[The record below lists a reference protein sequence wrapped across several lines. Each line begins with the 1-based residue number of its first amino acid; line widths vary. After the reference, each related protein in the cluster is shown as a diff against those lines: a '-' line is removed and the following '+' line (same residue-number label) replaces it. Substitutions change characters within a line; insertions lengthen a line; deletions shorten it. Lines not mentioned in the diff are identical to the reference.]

1 MKLLHRFPLLA
12 AAIALVALGGCR
24 APLAVN
30 RSLVPKRSA
39 LQNKSLLGVWRLQHH
54 AGKPVQPI
62 VFVYPLGQTRYLFTC
77 CNFRPAATPG
87 GKPKLQAE
95 LTGTFIGSLTRIHG
109 RLWMSCRSMD
119 PRLIHSPAMEAW
131 WKKHAPA
138 GQPAKYAAALKKAG
152 LASARGTGMAR
163 IFYLVEL
170 RKVSPNRLEV
180 YPLLVPQNGQHA
192 PFDVPAGILQSR
204 KQLRAFLNSHTLAHL
219 LPKQPLVLDRLSW
232 AQAGPY
238 MPMQ

>member
-1 MKLLHRFPLLA
+1 MKLLRRFPLLA
-12 AAIALVALGGCR
+12 AAIAIVALAGCR

-39 LQNKSLLGVWRLQHH
+39 LQDKSLLGIWRLQHH
-54 AGKPVQPI
+54 TGKPVQPI

-77 CNFRPAATPG
+77 CNFKPAATTDG
-87 GKPKLQAE
+87 HPKLQGM

-119 PRLIHSPAMEAW
+119 PRLIYSPAMAAW

-138 GQPAKYAAALKKAG
+138 GQPAKYAAGLKKLG
-152 LASARGTGMAR
+152 LVSARTTGMAR
-163 IFYLVEL
+163 IFYLIEL

-180 YPLLVPQNGQHA
+180 YALLVPQNGHHA
-192 PFDVPAGILQSR
+192 PFTVPTGILHSR
-204 KQLRAFLNSHTLAHL
+204 KKLRAFLNSHTLAHL

-238 MPMQ
+238 MPVQ